1 MAIKSR
7 TATISKTDERDTA
20 HKQRYAQFLAYNDP
34 AMAQKMAE
42 AIAKDVTLLAGLG
55 RMVSILCKNAD
66 AKAIL
71 AKVFE
76 RPGIA
81 TKYRE
86 AHKAFNTAELNEL
99 FSA

>member
-7 TATISKTDERDTA
+7 TATTARTDDKDTA
-20 HKQRYAQFLAYNDP
+20 FKQRYAFAIAHDP
-34 AMAQKMAE
+34 EMATKMAE
-42 AIAKDVTLLAGLG
+42 AISKDVTLLAGLSH
-55 RMVSILCKNAD
+55 MVSILCKNGD

-81 TKYRE
+81 TKYRD